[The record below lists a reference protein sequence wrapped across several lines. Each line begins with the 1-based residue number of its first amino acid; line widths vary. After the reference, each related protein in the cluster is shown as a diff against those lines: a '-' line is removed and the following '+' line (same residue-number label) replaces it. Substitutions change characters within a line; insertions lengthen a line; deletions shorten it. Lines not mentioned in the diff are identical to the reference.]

1 LGIGDRVFAIAM
13 VTQVKSF
20 TRYRM
25 SFVDVFLDMY
35 VMLRFIHMS
44 QALWKRDTMKQEIG
58 NPIGLGTPMGTAGK
72 RSSVHA
78 P

>member
-1 LGIGDRVFAIAM
+1 
-13 VTQVKSF
+13 
-20 TRYRM
+20 M
-25 SFVDVFLDMY
+25 SFVDVFLDIY